1 MHDIPLLINIGVAL
15 SVAFLGGALARRA
28 RLPTIV
34 GYLLAGVAIGPFT
47 SGFVGDTETIG
58 QLAELGVIFLMFGV
72 GIHFSFRDLWQVR
85 SVAIPGAIGQMLIT
99 TAVGF
104 GLTRLWGW
112 LVSSGLVLG
121 IAISIASTV
130 VLLRGLMDNGLLNTR
145 HGRVAVGWLVL
156 EDLASVLILV
166 TLPALAAA
174 GPGVDMQSVFGT
186 LIKAATFV
194 ALTVFIG
201 GRVVPWILVQVAYSR
216 SRELF
221 ILVILVLALG
231 TAISA
236 SEWFGVSLAL
246 GAFLAGVIV
255 SESPLS
261 HQVVADVFPFREAF
275 AVLFFVSVGMLVNPI
290 YLIANAG
297 YVVALTALIVVGKAL
312 VTLALGLVLPMTAR
326 TSLVVGA
333 GLSQIGEFSFIIG
346 QAGLSLGMLDRDQYS
361 LILAG
366 SLLSITLN
374 PFMFRLISPIES
386 ALRRVSPLWRLLNQH
401 GLEPPAMR
409 EAMHDHVVI
418 VGYGRVGQH
427 IVDVLGR
434 LGVPR
439 LVVDL
444 DASRVAALEKQNI
457 PTLFGDAANSEVLSH
472 ADLPR
477 ARVLVITLP
486 DETAT
491 EMTVAMARQL
501 APQLPI
507 VARAITRS
515 GVNRLAELGAQDVI
529 QPELEGGLEIV
540 RHTLIRLGFPL
551 REVQRYADLVRQEH
565 YDVAINTDAEKRA
578 LQRFLEVAHILEI
591 TLFEL
596 AADSPLVGRTL
607 AEADLR
613 GKTGA
618 SVVVIL
624 RGGRVIPNPKSHTVF
639 EAGDSIGL
647 IGDEDQIKA
656 AERLILASP
665 TAAVSAIS

>member
-15 SVAFLGGALARRA
+15 CVAFLGGALARRV

-99 TAVGF
+99 MAVGF

-112 LVSSGLVLG
+112 PVSSGLVLG

-174 GPGVDMQSVFGT
+174 GPGVDMRSVFGT

-201 GRVVPWILVQVAYSR
+201 GRVVPWILVQVAHSR

-290 YLIANAG
+290 YLTANAG
-297 YVVALTALIVVGKAL
+297 HVAALTALIVVGKAL

-361 LILAG
+361 LMLAG

-374 PFMFRLISPIES
+374 PFMFRLIGPVES

-444 DASRVAALEKQNI
+444 DASRVEALEKQNI

-529 QPELEGGLEIV
+529 HPELEGGLEIV

-565 YDVAINTDAEKRA
+565 YDVAINTDAEQRT
-578 LQRFLEVAHILEI
+578 LQRFLEAAHILEI